1 MKKQH
6 IQFFARY
13 GVILLFAVTM
23 LVPFFWMIITSFKDP
38 VKVFERPMNWW
49 VDSFDFSNYLKFF
62 TDYDGWRY
70 IWNTVKLCA
79 INIVGVV
86 VSNAIVAYAVAFLK
100 FRYKKV
106 IMALLLITMM
116 MPGTVTFF
124 PQFIVYVKLGW
135 YGTGARMNWMSYSP
149 STENSSGWKPNRPAE
164 VLIMENTLLYA
175 KS

>member
-1 MKKQH
+1 MKKRH

-86 VSNAIVAYAVAFLK
+86 VSNAMQWLF
-100 FRYKKV
+100 
-106 IMALLLITMM
+106 
-116 MPGTVTFF
+116 
-124 PQFIVYVKLGW
+124 
-135 YGTGARMNWMSYSP
+135 
-149 STENSSGWKPNRPAE
+149 
-164 VLIMENTLLYA
+164 
-175 KS
+175 